1 MTTLARKLRL
11 IDYFALGFGTMV
23 GTGWL
28 VVMDDILQRGGPLG
42 AILGF
47 TGGALMLLP
56 IGYVYGKLV
65 KLIPDAAGEVAYTA
79 RVFPPGVSFVTGW
92 MMFLAYFLTCP
103 FEALA
108 AGRITGYLFPSL
120 NSIELYRL
128 GGYPVYL
135 PHVLLGLTITVV
147 LIGLN
152 YQGTQTSARLGKTT
166 TFNFFTLVGTFAL

>member
-11 IDYFALGFGTMV
+11 VDYFALGFGTMV

-65 KLIPDAAGEVAYTA
+65 KLIPDASGEVAYTA
-79 RVFPPGVSFVTGW
+79 RVFPSGVSFVTGW
-92 MMFLAYFLTCP
+92 MMFLGYFLTCP

-108 AGRITGYLFPSL
+108 AGRIAGYLVPWL
-120 NSIELYRL
+120 NRFELYRL
-128 GGYPVYL
+128 GGRPVYL
-135 PHVLLGLTITVV
+135 PQIILGLTITG
-147 LIGLN
+147 LLTWLN
-152 YQGTQTSARLGKTT
+152 YQGRRASAMLLKARTI
-166 TFNFFTLVGTFAL
+166 